1 MRTFGLMMLLCSC
14 VTMAGGPATTP
25 YGPPVKTHLAGEIT
39 AVSVGPL
46 VAALSALPD
55 MTTKPAA
62 IFVEINSEGGEVEAG
77 FALAKA
83 IEASPVPVICIV
95 DGQAASMAFYI
106 LQSCDVRAMTPR
118 SSLMMHQVT
127 LVGAMKAST
136 IKALQKQI
144 DTYNKAMVG
153 QCAAKM
159 KLPATEIA
167 DKIAAGD
174 WWMAADEALEVGA
187 VDSIIPV
194 SSLP

>member
-1 MRTFGLMMLLCSC
+1 
-14 VTMAGGPATTP
+14 
-25 YGPPVKTHLAGEIT
+25 
-39 AVSVGPL
+39 
-46 VAALSALPD
+46 
-55 MTTKPAA
+55 MTTRPAA
-62 IFVEINSEGGEVEAG
+62 IFLEIDSEGGEVDAG
-77 FALAKA
+77 FALTKA

-95 DGQAASMAFYI
+95 DGQAASMAFYV

-127 LVGAMKAST
+127 LIGAIKASN

-159 KLPATEIA
+159 KLTSAQISAKIA
-167 DKIAAGD
+167 DGD
-174 WWMAADEALEVGA
+174 WWMGTDEALEVGA
-187 VDSIIPV
+187 IDSVVPV